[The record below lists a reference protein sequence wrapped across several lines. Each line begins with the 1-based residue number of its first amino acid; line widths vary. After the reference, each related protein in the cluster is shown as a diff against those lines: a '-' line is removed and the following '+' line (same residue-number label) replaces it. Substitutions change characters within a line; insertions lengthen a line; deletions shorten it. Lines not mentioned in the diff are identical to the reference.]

1 MWIMLFEVPPPP
13 NHARHPSPFFNPN
26 LIGWNRDDIIVISSN
41 DEDDEEEDIPTAW
54 PFLLGVEAGTV
65 PFGKELKYKL
75 ISTCEAS
82 SLVPVTSF
90 RAFVEDVNRTS
101 SRKSAKHVGL

>member
-1 MWIMLFEVPPPP
+1 MASSW
-13 NHARHPSPFFNPN
+13 ARD
-26 LIGWNRDDIIVISSN
+26 RA
-41 DEDDEEEDIPTAW
+41 EDPVHGNEMAAW

-75 ISTCEAS
+75 ISTFEAS
-82 SLVPVTSF
+82 SLVSVTSF

-101 SRKSAKHVGL
+101 SMKSAKHSLAI